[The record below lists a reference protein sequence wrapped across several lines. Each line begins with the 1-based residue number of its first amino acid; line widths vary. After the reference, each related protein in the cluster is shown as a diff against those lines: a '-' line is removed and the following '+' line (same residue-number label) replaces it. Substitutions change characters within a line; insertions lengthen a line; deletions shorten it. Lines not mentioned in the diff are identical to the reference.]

1 MPDLIIEDRDMNEST
16 SAQPRHGMV
25 TSPDSRGSYAISQG
39 LLLEWQVVAMEGGKN
54 FPDEKFGLAH
64 DFPGVDEPINLD
76 PPASAPP
83 LANPPPDGL
92 ILSGGQDDERKC
104 LNYTDSEIVEEIRI
118 QNPTTQSIG
127 WPRLPAK
134 DLKELTV
141 KWHYA
146 AEHVTRGYRWF
157 ITKDGWDES
166 KPITREAFQ
175 GKNYVSDSHF
185 NEDGQDGLM
194 WSDISPLSPFDK
206 HRDELQPAEITKA
219 TLPSDKH
226 GHHVIL
232 LAWIVAETDKAFYQ
246 AFDVDFDV
254 PVSGK

>member
-1 MPDLIIEDRDMNEST
+1 MPDSIIEDMDMNESA

-25 TSPDSRGSYAISQG
+25 TSPESRGSYAISKG
-39 LLLEWQVVAMEGGKN
+39 LLLEWEVVAMEGGKN
-54 FPDEKFGLAH
+54 FPDETFGLAH
-64 DFPGVDEPINLD
+64 DFLGVDEPINLD

-92 ILSGGQDDERKC
+92 ILSGGQDDRRKC
-104 LNYTDSEIVEEIRI
+104 LNLTDVGIIEEI
-118 QNPTTQSIG
+118 TQKG
-127 WPRLPAK
+127 HGAAEKWPRLSVAGG
-134 DLKELTV
+134 DEFEV
-141 KWHYA
+141 RWAYHA
-146 AEHVTRGYRWF
+146 VHVTRGYRWF

-175 GKNYVSDSHF
+175 GKNYVSDNHF
-185 NEDGQDGLM
+185 KADGQDGLM

>member
-1 MPDLIIEDRDMNEST
+1 MPDSIIEDMDMNDATTKESK
-16 SAQPRHGMV
+16 HGRV
-25 TSPDSRGSYAISQG
+25 THPASRGSYAMDQG
-39 LLLEWQVVAMEGGKN
+39 LLLEWHVHALEGGKN
-54 FPDEKFGLAH
+54 FPDYEGGPAH
-64 DFPGVDEPINLD
+64 DFPSVDY
-76 PPASAPP
+76 PPANMQGITAPP
-83 LANPPPDGL
+83 ADGL
-92 ILSGGQDDERKC
+92 ILSGGQNDAREC
-104 LNYTDSEIVEEIRI
+104 LNYTDADIEKHIRI
-118 QNPTTQSIG
+118 KDPAVQSSG
-127 WPRLPAK
+127 WPRLPVK
-134 DLKELTV
+134 GMKEFTV
-141 KWHYA
+141 TWDYA

-157 ITKDGWDES
+157 ITKEGWDES
-166 KPITREAFQ
+166 KPITREAFR
-175 GKNYVSDSHF
+175 GKNYVTDNHF
-185 NEDGQDGLM
+185 KADGQDGLM